1 MILVEDDSSMN
12 LAYTYRGLVIQLL
25 FLYTK
30 IVHERRNVDP
40 KLLDMVTKLVARV
53 EAIELVQNHGR
64 QLYEVESVEYDY
76 FWDDLH
82 ERIDDLEK
90 HDLSWHLRIRK
101 KVSWLVKE
109 IMKRRR

>member
-1 MILVEDDSSMN
+1 
-12 LAYTYRGLVIQLL
+12 
-25 FLYTK
+25 
-30 IVHERRNVDP
+30 
-40 KLLDMVTKLVARV
+40 MVTKLAASV

-64 QLYEVESVEYDY
+64 HLHDVESDEYDS

-90 HDLSWHLRIRK
+90 PDLSWHLRIRK
-101 KVSWLVKE
+101 KVCWSVKE

>member
-1 MILVEDDSSMN
+1 MMRK
-12 LAYTYRGLVIQLL
+12 LA
-25 FLYTK
+25 
-30 IVHERRNVDP
+30 
-40 KLLDMVTKLVARV
+40 ARV

-64 QLYEVESVEYDY
+64 HLHEVESDEYDS

-90 HDLSWHLRIRK
+90 PNLIWHLRIRTK
-101 KVSWLVKE
+101 FCWLIKE